1 LSEIKLFRI
10 DYDRVIEKLKEFA
23 KRKINENNNIL
34 AIILVGSLARGDY
47 TAFSDADLVVVV
59 KEDDRRF
66 LDRITEFI
74 DPTLGIDVDPMVYTL
89 SEIKEMAVL
98 KYASTRIFKY
108 YLHLYLFLM
117 HYAKTIQGL

>member
-10 DYDRVIEKLKEFA
+10 DYDKVIERLKEFA

-47 TAFSDADLVVVV
+47 TAFSDADLVVIV

-74 DPTLGIDVDPMVYTL
+74 DPTLGIDIDPMVYTL
-89 SEIKEMAVL
+89 SEIKEMSKRNSRLVKEIKEYGILLAGD
-98 KYASTRIFKY
+98 KRI
-108 YLHLYLFLM
+108 LEEL
-117 HYAKTIQGL
+117 

>member
-1 LSEIKLFRI
+1 MSEIKLFRI

-89 SEIKEMAVL
+89 SEIKEMSKRNNRL
-98 KYASTRIFKY
+98 TREIKEY
-108 YLHLYLFLM
+108 GILLAGDKRILEE
-117 HYAKTIQGL
+117 IW

>member
-117 HYAKTIQGL
+117 RYAKTIQGL